1 MVTPAFKNAVVLL
14 LGLFAWLMMWGVCDI
29 VAIQMAEDA
38 ASDASDQ
45 IRRQNFGLEAILH
58 SPEAAVQALGV
69 FRKSR
74 MVAITLTTVL
84 SGSLFKFGGYVFAR
98 MGEQWQ
104 GHLEQAGERAG
115 RRTMLPEEH
124 A

>member
-1 MVTPAFKNAVVLL
+1 
-14 LGLFAWLMMWGVCDI
+14 
-29 VAIQMAEDA
+29 
-38 ASDASDQ
+38 
-45 IRRQNFGLEAILH
+45 
-58 SPEAAVQALGV
+58 
-69 FRKSR
+69 

-84 SGSLFKFGGYVFAR
+84 SGSLFKFGGYAFAR